1 MRDDA
6 FYWEGLAVGELRLR
20 VCDGCGRAA
29 CPPRPGCPHCGDP
42 NGRVRVASGEGRLHS
57 WTVCHVAFDP
67 AFAADVPYVVGVV
80 ELPEGARILARIE
93 EVEVEALRD
102 GLKLQVRWQPDRSAP
117 AQAGEEGMVLR
128 RLVFVPAAASD
139 AEKGRDRDG

>member
-6 FYWEGLAVGELRLR
+6 FYWEGLAQRELRLR

-42 NGRVRVASGEGRLHS
+42 RGSVRVASGHGRLYS
-57 WTVCHVAFDP
+57 WIVCHVAFDP

-80 ELPEGARILARIE
+80 ELPEG
-93 EVEVEALRD
+93 LRVVSRLTESD
-102 GLKLQVRWQPDRSAP
+102 VSRLHFGQSVRLVVTPLHQE
-117 AQAGEEGMVLR
+117 EEGRSVTTYAFR
-128 RLVFVPAAASD
+128 PEPS
-139 AEKGRDRDG
+139 